1 MTVIIKLQGGLG
13 NQMFQYAIG
22 KNLEQRNNTDF
33 KLDVTAFKDDPQRE
47 YALGCFN
54 VVQKFATQKE
64 ISNFLKYRT
73 RKGRIWFWYNRLIAD
88 KTRYVQERQFNF
100 DPMIFTLKK
109 PVYLDGYW
117 QTERYFKEIE
127 GVIRKDFTLK
137 NKPSFETENWI
148 EKVAKYNSISIHIRR
163 GDYVHNPK
171 TNQFHGVCSSEY
183 YNDAINLISQ
193 KIDEPVFFIF
203 SDDVDWVK
211 ENFKI
216 GHPVFYVSN
225 KMIPDYEELHI
236 MSKCKNNIIANSSF
250 SWWGAWLNENPRKI
264 VIAPKKWFVTKKMNT
279 VDLIPENWQTI

>member
-33 KLDVTAFKDDPQRE
+33 KLDATAFKNDPQRE

-117 QTERYFKEIE
+117 QTEEYFKKIE

-163 GDYVHNPK
+163 GDYILNPK

-193 KIDEPVFFIF
+193 KINEPVFFIF
-203 SDDVDWVK
+203 SDDIDWVK

-216 GHPVFYVSN
+216 GHPVFYVSD

-250 SWWGAWLNENPRKI
+250 SWWGAWLNENPHKI
-264 VIAPKKWFVTKKMNT
+264 IMAPKKWFVTKKMNT